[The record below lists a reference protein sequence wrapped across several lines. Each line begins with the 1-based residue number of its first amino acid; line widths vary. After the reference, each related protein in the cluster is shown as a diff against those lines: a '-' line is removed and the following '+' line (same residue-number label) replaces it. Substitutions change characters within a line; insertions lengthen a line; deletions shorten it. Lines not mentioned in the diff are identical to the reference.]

1 MRRRTFLG
9 LLPVAGLVT
18 VTGCAPIPSSGSAAQ
33 GPPGVFRY
41 AYELTPSRL
50 DPHRASISQDG
61 VTLFPAYDRLVHQ
74 SPVGEPEPGLARAWA
89 WEDPLALRL
98 DLRPGVTFH
107 DGTPFDAAA
116 VKANIERAKT
126 VQGSAVRT
134 ELDPI
139 SSVEVRDPMT
149 AVLRLSYPS
158 ASLPAV
164 LSDRAGAMV
173 SPKAL
178 ADGVDLD
185 AVAVG
190 AGMYRMVEH
199 HRGQITRFERHPG
212 YWDPAAA
219 AAEKLEIHHIADAAT
234 RLNAVRTG
242 VVDACRV
249 PPALLDQAKQTGLEV
264 STAGSLNFNYFVLN
278 RARSAFG
285 DLRVRRALN
294 HALDR
299 EAIRQGVYR
308 GLATVSAQPFVP
320 GYWAYD
326 EDLGDEAIRF
336 DPDLARRLLAEAGVG
351 EGLRFSTVIPTGS
364 DYQPLAEAIQ
374 AQLAAVGVTM
384 EISPAAPD
392 TMGDLMFVQERYDAM
407 LASWGP
413 RADPSMTVATR
424 YTANGFGN
432 PGGQTTPRLEELH
445 KQALATT
452 DPAARATVLHDLVD
466 EVVDQVLEI
475 PVVFPEDVVVQSPR
489 VVGLVP
495 RLMHRPE
502 FRGVTVR

>member
-1 MRRRTFLG
+1 MRRR
-9 LLPVAGLVT
+9 LLPPLLVALAGVLVAA
-18 VTGCAPIPSSGSAAQ
+18 CAPISSSGSGAS
-33 GPPGVFRY
+33 GVPGTFRY

-74 SPVGEPEPGLARAWA
+74 SPEGDPVPGLATAWT
-89 WEDPLALRL
+89 WEDAQTLRL
-98 DLRPGVTFH
+98 DLRQGVTFH
-107 DGTPFDAAA
+107 DGTPFDANA
-116 VKANIERAKT
+116 VKVNVERAKT

-134 ELDPI
+134 ELDPVAT
-139 SSVEVRDPMT
+139 VEVRDPRT
-149 AVLRLSYPS
+149 AVLKLSYPS

-185 AVAVG
+185 AVEAG
-190 AGMYRMVEH
+190 AGMYRIVEH
-199 HRGQITRFERHPG
+199 QRGSITRFERYAD

-219 AAEKLEIHHIADAAT
+219 ASEKLEIHHIADAAT

-242 VVDACRV
+242 VVDAARV
-249 PPALLDQAKQTGLEV
+249 PPAMKDQADQAGV
-264 STAGSLNFNYFVLN
+264 QVGVAGSLNFNYFVLN
-278 RARSAFG
+278 RARSSFG

-294 HALDR
+294 HAIDR
-299 EAIRQGVYR
+299 EAIKQGVYR
-308 GLATVSAQPFVP
+308 GFATVSAQPFVP

-326 EDLGDEAIRF
+326 PALGDDAIRY
-336 DPDLARRLLAEAGVG
+336 DPELAKRLLAEAGVG
-351 EGLRFSTVIPTGS
+351 TGLSFTTVIPSGS
-364 DYQPLAEAIQ
+364 DYQPLAEAVQ
-374 AQLAAVGVTM
+374 SQLAAVGVTM
-384 EISPAAPD
+384 EIVPAAPD

-424 YTANGFGN
+424 YTAAGFGN
-432 PGGQTTPRLEELH
+432 PGGQSTPLLEQLH
-445 KQALATT
+445 REALATT
-452 DPAARATVLHDLVD
+452 DQAARTGVMHRLVD

-475 PVVFPEDVVVQSPR
+475 PVVFPQDITVQTDR
-489 VVGLVP
+489 VVGLQP